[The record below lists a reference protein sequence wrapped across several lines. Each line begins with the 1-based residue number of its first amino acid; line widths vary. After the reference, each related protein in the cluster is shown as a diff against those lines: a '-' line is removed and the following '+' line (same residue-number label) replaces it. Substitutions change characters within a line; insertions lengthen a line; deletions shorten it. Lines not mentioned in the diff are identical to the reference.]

1 MPDQNAPNAVDTLND
16 LLAAEFVSLIPRLGE
31 ASPFVTW
38 PAAEDQALLRRMLA
52 DSQSHQRE
60 LTQLILALRGSPNP
74 PRYDVDTGG
83 LHYVKL
89 SHLVPE
95 VIESL
100 RRLITT
106 YESAGSTG
114 SAEADTLVARNL
126 KTYQQHLAHL
136 EKLHTPAAATTSNI

>member
-1 MPDQNAPNAVDTLND
+1 MPDQNAQDAVDTLND
-16 LLAAEFVSLIPRLGE
+16 LLGAEFASLIPRLGE

-52 DSQSHQRE
+52 DSQTHQRE
-60 LTQLILALRGSPNP
+60 LTQLILKLHGSPNP

-95 VIESL
+95 FIESV

-106 YESAGSTG
+106 YESAGPTG
-114 SAEADTLVARNL
+114 SAEADALVARNL
-126 KTYQQHLAHL
+126 ADYQQHLTYL
-136 EKLHTPAAATTSNI
+136 EKLHAGGAATTSNV